1 MLVALDAAGQVR
13 DLYYPYAGEELHTG
27 DDCVHRIGVWVEGA
41 FSWLSDPGW
50 QIEVRYQ
57 HETLASDIHA
67 YHAQLGI
74 ELTFLDVVY
83 NERNIF
89 LRRIFITNT
98 RERRRSVR
106 LFMGQQLVISESWR
120 GNTAFYEPA
129 MQAIIHHRG
138 RRVFLVGG
146 VMHGDPFQLYSV
158 GHFNSHGKEGTWR
171 DAEDGVLDGNPIEH
185 GKVDSTIGFAATVA
199 AGDTVV
205 ADYWLIAGE
214 TLPQVKRE
222 HSYLLAKT
230 PDHLLESTQ
239 DYWRAWVGK
248 YRYTFYN
255 LAPQVVDL
263 FKTSL
268 LIMRTHVDQRGGII
282 ASCDAAILKDG
293 YDTYSYVWHRDA
305 ALITAAFTRAGYFE
319 IARRFFE
326 FSRDVISEE
335 GYFYHKYT
343 VSRSLGS
350 SWHAWIRHGT
360 RRLPIQ
366 EDETALTL
374 WVLWQYYE
382 RTKNVEF
389 IEELYNP
396 LIKHAAEFLA
406 SYRHQDSKL
415 PKSSYDLWEE
425 KYGVTVFT
433 TSATV
438 AALRSAARFAELLGK
453 EGDAARFA
461 GAATEI
467 SDALLTHLV
476 ADEGDVRLF
485 CHFGDERA
493 PVDDTL
499 DVSNLYGLIT
509 FDILPV
515 TDPRIAAIRERVL
528 RELSPEGTIGGV
540 ARHRDDHYYRS
551 HQEVHGNPW
560 FITTLW
566 LAECD
571 IRRAKSAEELQ
582 AVVPYFD
589 WVAQYAQSS
598 GVLSEQLDPY
608 SGAQLSVAP
617 LIWSH
622 AQFVSTVILYLEKL
636 EELGICTTCY
646 PLKAR

>member
-1 MLVALDAAGQVR
+1 MLVALDAFGQVR

-27 DDCVHRIGVWVEGA
+27 DDCVHRIGVWVEGN
-41 FSWLSDPGW
+41 FSWLSSPGW
-50 QIEVRYQ
+50 AIEVRYQ
-57 HETLASDIHA
+57 PETLASDIHA
-67 YHAQLGI
+67 RNETLGI

-89 LRRIFITNT
+89 LRRIVVTNV

-106 LFMGQQLVISESWR
+106 LFLNQQLVISESWR

-129 MQAIIHHRG
+129 MQAIVHHRG

-146 VMHGDPFQLYSV
+146 VMNGDPFQLYSI

-185 GKVDSTIGFAATVA
+185 GKVDSTIGFSATIEG
-199 AGDTVV
+199 GDSVV
-205 ADYWLIAGE
+205 ADYWLLAGE
-214 TLPQVKRE
+214 TLEDVKRE
-222 HSYLLAKT
+222 HAYLLTKT

-239 DYWRAWVGK
+239 NYWRAWVGK
-248 YRYTFYN
+248 YRYTFYG
-255 LAPQVVDL
+255 LSEEVVRL
-263 FKTSL
+263 FKSSL
-268 LIMRTHVDQRGGII
+268 LIMRTHVDKRGGII
-282 ASCDAAILKDG
+282 ASCDADILRDG

-305 ALITAAFTRAGYFE
+305 ALITAAFVRAGYYE

-326 FSRDVISEE
+326 YSRDVISEE
-335 GYFYHKYT
+335 GFFYHKYT

-350 SWHAWIRHGT
+350 SWHAWVRGGK

-366 EDETALTL
+366 EDETALVL
-374 WVLWQYYE
+374 IVLWQYYE
-382 RTKNVEF
+382 RSKNIEF
-389 IEELYNP
+389 IEDLYNP
-396 LIKHAAEFLA
+396 LIKRAAEFLRT
-406 SYRHQDSKL
+406 YRDDRSKL

-433 TSATV
+433 TSSVV
-438 AALRSAARFAELLGK
+438 AGLTAAANFAELLGK
-453 EGDAARFA
+453 EGDTKRFRDAADEVR
-461 GAATEI
+461 E
-467 SDALLTHLV
+467 ALLRELV
-476 ADEGDVRLF
+476 VEQGEVRLL
-485 CHFGDERA
+485 CHFGDDRA

-499 DVSNLYGLIT
+499 DTSNLYGLVL

-515 TDPRIAAIRERVL
+515 DDPRVRAIRERVE
-528 RELSPEGTIGGV
+528 RELSPQGTIGGIG
-540 ARHRDDHYYRS
+540 RHRDDHYYRM
-551 HQEVHGNPW
+551 HHNVHGNPW

-566 LAECD
+566 IAECD
-571 IRRAKSAEELQ
+571 IRSAKTAEQLAE
-582 AVVPYFD
+582 VTRYFD
-589 WVAQYAQSS
+589 WVARYAQLS

-608 SGAQLSVAP
+608 TGAQLSVTP

-636 EELGICTTCY
+636 EELGVCTTCY